1 MLFPSEVFLFVFLPV
16 VLGVYYLLLRKT
28 KHLKNVFLLVA
39 SLFFYAWGEPEHVWL
54 MVGVILFNW
63 FFGILVDKVRDRKV
77 PVRILMAL
85 MVLTNVGILGWYKYS
100 EFVMLQVNRFL
111 HTEFTVPEVA
121 LPIGISFFTFQAM
134 SYVIDVYRGE
144 VPAQKNFLQFAVF
157 VTMFPQLVAGPI
169 VTYGDVAEQLKERH
183 ASPENMAAGIV
194 RFLVGL
200 AKKVLLANNIG
211 VLFTEVTSLSSEK
224 MTTMSAWLCILAYA
238 FQIYFDFSGYS
249 DMAIG
254 LGKILGFTFPENFHY
269 PYIARSIT
277 DFWRRWHMSLS
288 GWFRDYVYIPLG
300 GNRKGMKRQLLNI
313 FIVWTLTG
321 IWHGAGINFL
331 LWGMWFALFLI
342 LEKLFLGKILQKIP
356 GFFGWLYTMFL
367 VLLSWSFFSIED
379 GAVLANVWRSLF
391 FRAPGGVFNREA
403 LYFWENYRLLF
414 FLLAIS
420 SLPIGKNAAEKI
432 WRHLCCT
439 ERIQTAKAEILSCA
453 GAASYTALEILYLGG
468 LFLLS
473 VANIVD
479 ASYNPFL
486 YFRF

>member
-1 MLFPSEVFLFVFLPV
+1 
-16 VLGVYYLLLRKT
+16 
-28 KHLKNVFLLVA
+28 
-39 SLFFYAWGEPEHVWL
+39 
-54 MVGVILFNW
+54 
-63 FFGILVDKVRDRKV
+63 
-77 PVRILMAL
+77 
-85 MVLTNVGILGWYKYS
+85 
-100 EFVMLQVNRFL
+100 
-111 HTEFTVPEVA
+111 
-121 LPIGISFFTFQAM
+121 
-134 SYVIDVYRGE
+134 
-144 VPAQKNFLQFAVF
+144 
-157 VTMFPQLVAGPI
+157 
-169 VTYGDVAEQLKERH
+169 
-183 ASPENMAAGIV
+183 
-194 RFLVGL
+194 
-200 AKKVLLANNIG
+200 
-211 VLFTEVTSLSSEK
+211 
-224 MTTMSAWLCILAYA
+224 MSAWLCILAYA

-414 FLLAIS
+414 FLLAVC
-420 SLPIGKNAAEKI
+420 SLPVGKMRRKNMAAPLLHRAYPIGESKGTV
-432 WRHLCCT
+432 LC
-439 ERIQTAKAEILSCA
+439 R
-453 GAASYTALEILYLGG
+453 GG
-468 LFLLS
+468 
-473 VANIVD
+473 
-479 ASYNPFL
+479 FL
-486 YFRF
+486 YGIGDFISGRIVSAFRSQYCGCQL

>member
-183 ASPENMAAGIV
+183 ATPENMAAGIV

>member
-1 MLFPSEVFLFVFLPV
+1 MAMPAEILPAADAPGKPMVLSGVVFLFRFLPIF
-16 VLGVYYLLLRKT
+16 
-28 KHLKNVFLLVA
+28 FLLYFLVPKKA
-39 SLFFYAWGEPEHVWL
+39 KNAVLLVGSLLFYAWGEPVYIVL
-54 MVGVILFNW
+54 MLFSTVSDYLHGMLIEKNRGKRKAFYFLLSSLTINLAMLG
-63 FFGILVDKVRDRKV
+63 FF
-77 PVRILMAL
+77 
-85 MVLTNVGILGWYKYS
+85 KYS
-100 EFVMLQVNRFL
+100 GVNL
-111 HTEFTVPEVA
+111 P
-121 LPIGISFFTFQAM
+121 LPIGISFYTFQTM
-134 SYVIDVYRGE
+134 SYVIDVYRGD

-379 GAVLANVWRSLF
+379 GTVLANVWRSLF

-432 WRHLCCT
+432 WRRLFCT
-439 ERIQTAKAEILSCA
+439 ECVQSVRAKILSCA

-473 VANIVD
+473 IANIVD

>member
-1 MLFPSEVFLFVFLPV
+1 
-16 VLGVYYLLLRKT
+16 
-28 KHLKNVFLLVA
+28 
-39 SLFFYAWGEPEHVWL
+39 
-54 MVGVILFNW
+54 
-63 FFGILVDKVRDRKV
+63 
-77 PVRILMAL
+77 
-85 MVLTNVGILGWYKYS
+85 
-100 EFVMLQVNRFL
+100 
-111 HTEFTVPEVA
+111 
-121 LPIGISFFTFQAM
+121 
-134 SYVIDVYRGE
+134 
-144 VPAQKNFLQFAVF
+144 
-157 VTMFPQLVAGPI
+157 
-169 VTYGDVAEQLKERH
+169 
-183 ASPENMAAGIV
+183 
-194 RFLVGL
+194 
-200 AKKVLLANNIG
+200 
-211 VLFTEVTSLSSEK
+211 
-224 MTTMSAWLCILAYA
+224 
-238 FQIYFDFSGYS
+238 
-249 DMAIG
+249 MAIG

-342 LEKLFLGKILQKIP
+342 LEKLFLEKILQKIP

-414 FLLAIS
+414 FLLAVC
-420 SLPIGKNAAEKI
+420 SLPVGKNAAEKI
-432 WRHLCCT
+432 WRHLFCT
-439 ERIQTAKAEILSCA
+439 EHIQSVKARVLSCA